1 MFSIQQ
7 DEESVRI
14 RAKDRTSGTSA
25 TDEGGMMGF
34 PNPFHRLA
42 EEQVKT
48 AQTRLAEA
56 QYDYKIPEAMLA
68 YSRGGRSPS

>member
-1 MFSIQQ
+1 
-7 DEESVRI
+7 
-14 RAKDRTSGTSA
+14 
-25 TDEGGMMGF
+25 
-34 PNPFHRLA
+34 LA

-68 YSRGGRSPS
+68 YSRGGRSQLEIDSTLH